1 MNSIMEVFPR
11 GGTNTAYAQYF
22 VGNSCLNMSP
32 PRRHRQRD
40 LEPGCRNNRHVH
52 HAVRGGGRI
61 LLRTAGCGGYQEE
74 NARDTVEGVLLSDRK
89 QTSRN
94 EGQDSLRDR
103 R

>member
-1 MNSIMEVFPR
+1 MTF
-11 GGTNTAYAQYF
+11 
-22 VGNSCLNMSP
+22 
-32 PRRHRQRD
+32 
-40 LEPGCRNNRHVH
+40 EPGCRNNRHVH

-94 EGQDSLRDR
+94 EGQDSLRDGR
-103 R
+103 